1 MPSFEITFGTAV
13 NGPLAFLPRLLVGS
27 RHQSPMPHG
36 VTCMPEV
43 RSRDAAL

>member
-1 MPSFEITFGTAV
+1 MPSFEITFATAIV
-13 NGPLAFLPRLLVGS
+13 GPLALPRLLVGS

-36 VTCMPEV
+36 VTCMPNA